1 MAQRSVPMRRLF
13 FVLLFFAVFSP
24 SLSGQTD
31 LGSTPL
37 RHQSTALASYARLP
51 LGFEAN
57 SGQTDARVK
66 FLSHGRG
73 FSLFLADAEAVVVL
87 KKPDHGR
94 TKSTPSLS
102 GSTIRMQLLGA
113 SATAREVGSEEL
125 PGKAN
130 YFIGNDPSKWRTNIP
145 TYAKVKFESVYAGI
159 DLVYYGNQGQME
171 YDFVVSAGADPS

>member
-94 TKSTPSLS
+94 TKSTPNESLS
-102 GSTIRMQLLGA
+102 GNTIRMQLLGVNT
-113 SATAREVGSEEL
+113 TARVVGSDEL
-125 PGKAN
+125 PGK
-130 YFIGNDPSKWRTNIP
+130 
-145 TYAKVKFESVYAGI
+145 
-159 DLVYYGNQGQME
+159 
-171 YDFVVSAGADPS
+171 